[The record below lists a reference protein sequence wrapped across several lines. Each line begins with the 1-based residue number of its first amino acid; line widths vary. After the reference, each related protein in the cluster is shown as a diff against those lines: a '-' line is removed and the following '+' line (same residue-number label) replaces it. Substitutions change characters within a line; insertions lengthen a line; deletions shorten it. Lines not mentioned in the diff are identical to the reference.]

1 MDTTVYV
8 STYSLKKQIDKS
20 FKTIIKYRN
29 TDLKIIN
36 DNLYIIRNAYFSV
49 KGAMKNIKKLP
60 ISSRQSWHLDI
71 RYP

>member
-36 DNLYIIRNAYFSV
+36 DNLYIINYHIMTF
-49 KGAMKNIKKLP
+49 P
-60 ISSRQSWHLDI
+60 IQKVLVVLR
-71 RYP
+71 